1 MPIRKPVAHRRLWSV
16 IQDLMYLAA
25 RLTRHAH
32 RLGLSFWQN
41 NPWHG
46 ENRAAPGPAL
56 IALGGLLVDLVA
68 DLLSRLPHAI
78 LPAPRDFVTT

>member
-1 MPIRKPVAHRRLWSV
+1 LDEAIDYARRITPAKLLVRIRKPVARRRLASV

-32 RLGLSFWQN
+32 RLGLSFWRN

-46 ENRAAPGPAL
+46 VWEKLYQRFTGPAWCEH
-56 IALGGLLVDLVA
+56 LVA
-68 DLLSRLPHAI
+68 
-78 LPAPRDFVTT
+78 